1 VHIVDDVHRFVIYAG
16 DFGQHFFVVVHY
28 FFELQRV
35 TGQYGDVLHHDCTGI
50 LATSAVDGKQQGF
63 GQVATGTEELN
74 LLAYFLV

>member
-1 VHIVDDVHRFVIYAG
+1 MHIVDDVHRFVIYAG

-28 FFELQRV
+28 FFE
-35 TGQYGDVLHHDCTGI
+35 LHHDCTGI